1 MSNSRLARWCVCGM
15 AIARP
20 VASADVPAESSVGS
34 ICTVVVE
41 SDLLIVERN
50 SDGAQRLT
58 MNTQTYILQ
67 HDARYYLSK
76 SQGSKTVVFD
86 VTSYAIVR
94 EIDRSP
100 LTSPTATATIRDY
113 LELANTQKFLSQIAD
128 PSQLPLSGLRCGHFR
143 LIYQHNGYDRQFY
156 KKTNV
161 NCSSHRS

>member
-113 LELANTQKFLSQIAD
+113 LELADRAYPAGQIASKY
-128 PSQLPLSGLRCGHFR
+128 PEISEPNCRSEPVAPERFTLRSLPIDLPAQR
-143 LIYQHNGYDRQFY
+143 L
-156 KKTNV
+156 
-161 NCSSHRS
+161 